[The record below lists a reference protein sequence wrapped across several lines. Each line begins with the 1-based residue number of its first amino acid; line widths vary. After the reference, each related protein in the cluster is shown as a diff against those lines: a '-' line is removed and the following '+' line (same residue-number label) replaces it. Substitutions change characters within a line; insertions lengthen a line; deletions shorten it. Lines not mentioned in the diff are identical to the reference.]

1 MKIEPRDSLK
11 HPISG
16 GKKNAGTAPTAHFK
30 TVLQKAVSGLPAVRQ
45 TGTVETIPP
54 AVRFADFIP
63 VADRKELIGR
73 ADQLINLLESYQSR
87 LVNQGIPL
95 TEAFA
100 SLKEVETQAD
110 KLAAD
115 MESLPEGDHF
125 RDFLNRL
132 VITVSVETIKF
143 RRGDYL

>member
-1 MKIEPRDSLK
+1 
-11 HPISG
+11 
-16 GKKNAGTAPTAHFK
+16 
-30 TVLQKAVSGLPAVRQ
+30 
-45 TGTVETIPP
+45 
-54 AVRFADFIP
+54 
-63 VADRKELIGR
+63 
-73 ADQLINLLESYQSR
+73 
-87 LVNQGIPL
+87 L